1 MLINDGDDDD
11 VSINDGD
18 DDDDVSINDGD
29 DDDDDD
35 DVLINDGDNDGS
47 FLLYGR
53 VTTYFTTDV

>member
-11 VSINDGD
+11 VSINDG
-18 DDDDVSINDGD
+18 
-29 DDDDDD
+29 DDDD

-53 VTTYFTTDV
+53 VTTYFTTDM

>member
-18 DDDDVSINDGD
+18 DDN
-29 DDDDDD
+29 
-35 DVLINDGDNDGS
+35 DVLINDGS